1 MAEIQCSMPVS
12 LPKRPKIHFKVAQ
25 QGKQQAL
32 RDYCSKIYI
41 EINPYLLEIGK
52 IFKDR
57 NL

>member
-1 MAEIQCSMPVS
+1 MVS
-12 LPKRPKIHFKVAQ
+12 NDTQTVGYNGAHTVVQ
-25 QGKQQAL
+25 YGKQQDQKA
-32 RDYCSKIYI
+32 YCPKIYI

>member
-1 MAEIQCSMPVS
+1 MAEIQFLVPVS
-12 LPKRPKIHFKVAQ
+12 LPKRPTIQFKLVQ

-32 RDYCSKIYI
+32 RAYCPKIYI